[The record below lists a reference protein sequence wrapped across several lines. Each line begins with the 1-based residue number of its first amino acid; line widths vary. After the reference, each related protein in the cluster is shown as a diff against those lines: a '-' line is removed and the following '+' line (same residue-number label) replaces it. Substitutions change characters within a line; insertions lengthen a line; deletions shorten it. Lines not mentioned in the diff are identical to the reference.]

1 MNLRQIEIFHAVYL
15 NGSVSAA
22 ARALGI
28 SQPSVTKTLR
38 HAEDKLGFPLFD
50 RRHGRL
56 VPTEDARV
64 MFGEVTEI
72 QARVAALKQTGRNI
86 RRGHGGTLRISAL
99 PSLGLG
105 LLPAAVARYLEDH
118 PATAFDLDTVHHG
131 DVARVLFDQST
142 DLVIAFQAPT
152 GLPLATRWLGEGE
165 LGLLRRTTGA
175 DPSGQAERIALS
187 SLDGEKIVSVVHSGP
202 IGDLIAREMARFDIG
217 FDDAVSARTFYV
229 AAALVRAGV
238 RSALIDNFTA
248 TAIGSTDLAF
258 TPLKPAMTFDVV
270 AIWLES
276 RPPTVRMAAFLDIVA
291 KLIHAI

>member
-50 RRHGRL
+50 RRHRRL
-56 VPTEDARV
+56 IPTEDAKA
-64 MFGEVTEI
+64 MFGEVADI

-86 RRGHGGTLRISAL
+86 RRGHGGTLRVSAL

-105 LLPAAVARYLEDH
+105 LLPAAVARYLKDH
-118 PATAFDLDTVHHG
+118 PSTAFDLDTVHHG
-131 DVARVLFDQST
+131 DLAGALFDQST
-142 DLVIAFQAPT
+142 DLVIAFEPPA
-152 GLPLATRWLGEGE
+152 GFPLATRWLGEGE
-165 LGLLRRTTGA
+165 LGLLRRCVDARVG
-175 DPSGQAERIALS
+175 DDRIALAD
-187 SLDGEKIVSVVHSGP
+187 LAGEQIVSVVQSGP
-202 IGDLIAREMARFDIG
+202 IGDMIAREMARLDIG
-217 FDDAVSARTFYV
+217 FDESVSSRTFYI

-248 TAIGSTDLAF
+248 TAIATPGLSF
-258 TPLKPAMTFDVV
+258 TPIKPAMSFDVF

-276 RPPTVRMAAFLDIVA
+276 RPPTIQMNGFLDIVA
-291 KLIHAI
+291 TLVNQS